1 MPWRFSRGFKLN
13 IDFLDQVNLL
23 WLDKY
28 LSVSAES
35 EIYIKSKRT
44 LSLAVN
50 FKPLVNLYLEGGGE
64 AESFQVFFC
73 LHKCE
78 TDNFLKG

>member
-1 MPWRFSRGFKLN
+1 MRPDNYR
-13 IDFLDQVNLL
+13 
-23 WLDKY
+23 
-28 LSVSAES
+28 SVSAES

-64 AESFQVFFC
+64 AESFQVFLN
-73 LHKCE
+73 LHKFELLHKIFCE
-78 TDNFLKG
+78 MINYLL